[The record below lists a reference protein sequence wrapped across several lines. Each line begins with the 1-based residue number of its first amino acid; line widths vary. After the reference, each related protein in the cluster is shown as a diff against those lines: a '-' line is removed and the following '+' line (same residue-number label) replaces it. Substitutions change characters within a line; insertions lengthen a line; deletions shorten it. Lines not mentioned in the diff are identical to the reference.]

1 MDDFRRRYD
10 VPRRDY
16 GMPAG
21 PKSSEAS
28 PAPAPPAHQPQHPQ
42 HHTQHPPQAP
52 AHQPHHQ
59 PATIEDLRPPTQRYT
74 PPPAHHQPAATPR
87 VSPLRQLTGQKAFKL
102 ATGVIILLVAG
113 LLAFIFLKPAKK
125 VVVLP
130 ADLAKQAS
138 FSFYYPS
145 SDTSGFNYDQTKST
159 VSNGQ
164 AYFLLNKGTEHIVV
178 REQNWSSSILDSS
191 AITNP
196 AKVQTLIGQAAIG
209 TNSGQTAAAVLAGHT
224 LINIT
229 SNGSVPQPELIAIIN
244 SLKNISP
251 NQ

>member
-16 GMPAG
+16 GMP
-21 PKSSEAS
+21 PSRPSQPTPENQPLNPQQPAS
-28 PAPAPPAHQPQHPQ
+28 QPSHHIPTHQPG
-42 HHTQHPPQAP
+42 
-52 AHQPHHQ
+52 HQP
-59 PATIEDLRPPTQRYT
+59 PTRIDDLRPPTQRYT
-74 PPPAHHQPAATPR
+74 PPPTHHQPTPVAQASR
-87 VSPLRQLTGQKAFKL
+87 ARQLIGQKSFKI
-102 ATGVIILLVAG
+102 ASGVIFLIIAALVAY
-113 LLAFIFLKPAKK
+113 ISLKPAKTT
-125 VVVLP
+125 VVLP
-130 ADLAKQAS
+130 SDLAKKSS
-138 FSFYYPS
+138 FNFYYPS
-145 SDTSGFNYDQTKST
+145 SETSGFNYDQTKST
-159 VSNGQ
+159 VTNGQ

-209 TNSGQTAAAVLAGHT
+209 TNSNQTAAAVLANHT

-229 SNGSVPQPELIAIIN
+229 SNGSVPQSEIVAIIN
-244 SLKNISP
+244 SLKNISS